1 MSNSRGNRK
10 TLQIVIHGI
19 AQHTPRVAWMMHR
32 TAVGGRRR
40 SAPSIADRRADT
52 SARG

>member
-10 TLQIVIHGI
+10 TVQIVIHGI
-19 AQHTPRVAWMMHR
+19 AQHTPQVAWMMHR

-40 SAPSIADRRADT
+40 ASRASTDRRADIGT
-52 SARG
+52 RG